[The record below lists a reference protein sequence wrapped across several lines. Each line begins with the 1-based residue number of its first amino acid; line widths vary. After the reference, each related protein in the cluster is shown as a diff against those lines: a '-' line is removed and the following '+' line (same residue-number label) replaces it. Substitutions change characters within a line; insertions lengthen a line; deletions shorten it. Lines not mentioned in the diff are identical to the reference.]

1 VDLRVVV
8 YERQVLPLRFRESRS
23 GCGIQLRRR
32 LDRYGEGV
40 FSKTILDPDLEKI
53 HLTGQ
58 DGPQRPFVRTIKVVP
73 QFRGIRARTRET
85 RERDCCVTFSRVD
98 QLTVVLTL
106 YFDGLCTDRQGVL
119 AEILQ

>member
-1 VDLRVVV
+1 V
-8 YERQVLPLRFRESRS
+8 S
-23 GCGIQLRRR
+23 GRRIQLRCW
-32 LDRYGEGV
+32 LDLYRESV
-40 FSKTILDPDLEKI
+40 FSETIRDPDLEKI

-58 DGPQRPFVRTIKVVP
+58 NSPQRLFVRTIKVVP

-85 RERDCCVTFSRVD
+85 RERDCCVTFSPVD
-98 QLTVVLTL
+98 ELTVVLTL